1 MASYHLDCASGIA
14 GDMFLGACLDLGM
27 PLEVVA
33 EAVASLGLAG
43 VGVESRKASR
53 GGFAGTRF
61 RVLLDG
67 RPLEGPDPEEAGAG
81 EAAGE
86 PGPGHAGSHDD
97 AGGQGHAGGH
107 GQSGLDEHLH
117 VHGHRHEH
125 GHQNAQEHE
134 HRHAHEHAQREA
146 HRHQH
151 HGEPS
156 DEPAGDHGHAHP
168 GGQGHRHGG
177 DPGGAHDPRGQRDL
191 AQIRT
196 LLARSGLRPP
206 VRERALRL
214 FSRLGEAEAKAHG
227 MPLERVHFHE
237 VGAVDSIV
245 DLVGAAAA
253 VEHLAPERL
262 TCGMVNLGSGRVR
275 TDHGELPVPTPATA
289 ELLQGVPVYGGR
301 GGDGELTTP
310 TGAVLL
316 AELVDAFV
324 ELPPLVLETTGY
336 GLGRRQLPMQP
347 NALRLLRGQ
356 RLGPPGP
363 PGPRLPG
370 LLGSGL
376 AGAPAWAGPPG
387 GEAAGAV
394 IAAAAVAAGVPEV
407 AVVECEV
414 DDLAGEGF
422 GYLMERL
429 LAAGALDVYFTPLV
443 MKKSRPGTLV
453 SMLCR
458 RPQLEELAGIL
469 LLESG
474 SLGCRYHLAARIEA
488 ERDFVD
494 VETAFGRVRIKRG
507 RLGGRMVAAAP
518 EYEDCRRLALA
529 AGVPWREV
537 YRAALAALAALPAIG
552 AITATTP

>member
-1 MASYHLDCASGIA
+1 MAHYHLDCASGIA

-53 GGFAGTRF
+53 GGFVGTRF

-67 RPLEGPDPEEAGAG
+67 HPLEGPDPEE
-81 EAAGE
+81 E
-86 PGPGHAGSHDD
+86 P
-97 AGGQGHAGGH
+97 
-107 GQSGLDEHLH
+107 
-117 VHGHRHEH
+117 GHRHDH
-125 GHQNAQEHE
+125 GRQDA
-134 HRHAHEHAQREA
+134 
-146 HRHQH
+146 HQH
-151 HGEPS
+151 AGDHDHQHG
-156 DEPAGDHGHAHP
+156 GDHGH
-168 GGQGHRHGG
+168 QHGG
-177 DPGGAHDPRGQRDL
+177 DHWRSWPPARGAGHAHGPAGADDPRGQRDL

-196 LLARSGLRPP
+196 LLARSGLSSP

-214 FSRLGEAEAKAHG
+214 FARLGEAEAKVHG
-227 MPLERVHFHE
+227 MPLARVHFHE

-253 VEHLAPERL
+253 AEHLAPQRL
-262 TCGMVNLGSGRVR
+262 TCGLVNLGSGRVS

-289 ELLQGVPVYGGR
+289 ELLQGVPVFGGP
-301 GGDGELTTP
+301 GGELTTP

-336 GLGRRQLPMQP
+336 GLGRRHLPTQP
-347 NALRLLRGQ
+347 NALRLLRGHPLAPAG
-356 RLGPPGP
+356 RLGSP
-363 PGPRLPG
+363 LPG
-370 LLGSGL
+370 TLGWP
-376 AGAPAWAGPPG
+376 GAPAAGRAPGTAGGLGEG
-387 GEAAGAV
+387 GEAADPADRADRAANAATVDATKIGAQAPV
-394 IAAAAVAAGVPEV
+394 V

-429 LAAGALDVYFTPLV
+429 LAAGALDVYFTPVV

-458 RPQLEELAGIL
+458 RAQLEELAGIL

-474 SLGCRYHLAARIEA
+474 SLGCRYHLAARFEA
-488 ERDFVD
+488 ERDSLD
-494 VETAFGRVRIKRG
+494 VETAFGKVRIKRG
-507 RLGGRMVAAAP
+507 RLGGRALAAAP

-537 YRAALAALAALPAIG
+537 YRAALAAAACLPA
-552 AITATTP
+552 

>member
-1 MASYHLDCASGIA
+1 M
-14 GDMFLGACLDLGM
+14 
-27 PLEVVA
+27 
-33 EAVASLGLAG
+33 
-43 VGVESRKASR
+43 
-53 GGFAGTRF
+53 
-61 RVLLDG
+61 
-67 RPLEGPDPEEAGAG
+67 
-81 EAAGE
+81 
-86 PGPGHAGSHDD
+86 
-97 AGGQGHAGGH
+97 
-107 GQSGLDEHLH
+107 
-117 VHGHRHEH
+117 
-125 GHQNAQEHE
+125 
-134 HRHAHEHAQREA
+134 
-146 HRHQH
+146 
-151 HGEPS
+151 
-156 DEPAGDHGHAHP
+156 
-168 GGQGHRHGG
+168 
-177 DPGGAHDPRGQRDL
+177 
-191 AQIRT
+191 
-196 LLARSGLRPP
+196 
-206 VRERALRL
+206 RERALRL

-310 TGAVLL
+310 TGAVLV

-356 RLGPPGP
+356 RWGP
-363 PGPRLPG
+363 
-370 LLGSGL
+370 
-376 AGAPAWAGPPG
+376 
-387 GEAAGAV
+387 AAE
-394 IAAAAVAAGVPEV
+394 AAGVPEV

-488 ERDFVD
+488 ERDSVD

-529 AGVPWREV
+529 AGVPWRDV
-537 YRAALAALAALPAIG
+537 YRAALAAMAAIG

>member
-1 MASYHLDCASGIA
+1 MTSYHLDCASGIA

-67 RPLEGPDPEEAGAG
+67 RPLEGPDPEEAGGG

-97 AGGQGHAGGH
+97 AGAGHAGGH
-107 GQSGLDEHLH
+107 SHSGGHGHPGLDEH
-117 VHGHRHEH
+117 VHEHPHHHEH
-125 GHQNAQEHE
+125 GRQNAQEHA
-134 HRHAHEHAQREA
+134 HRHAHEHAQREVRRHDEDA
-146 HRHQH
+146 AGGHGHQH
-151 HGEPS
+151 PG
-156 DEPAGDHGHAHP
+156 EPAGN
-168 GGQGHRHGG
+168 
-177 DPGGAHDPRGQRDL
+177 HDPRGQRDL
-191 AQIRT
+191 AEIRI
-196 LLARSGLRPP
+196 LLARSGLPPP

-324 ELPPLVLETTGY
+324 ELPPLALETTGY
-336 GLGRRQLPMQP
+336 GLGRRHLPMQP

-356 RLGPPGP
+356 PLGPPGRP
-363 PGPRLPG
+363 
-370 LLGSGL
+370 GSGL
-376 AGAPAWAGPPG
+376 PGASAWPGSSAGQAAGGVLAAAGTAGA
-387 GEAAGAV
+387 
-394 IAAAAVAAGVPEV
+394 AAAAVAAARGAPEV

-414 DDLAGEGF
+414 DDLPGEGF

-474 SLGCRYHLAARIEA
+474 SLGCRYHLAARFEA
-488 ERDFVD
+488 ERDSMD
-494 VETAFGRVRIKRG
+494 VETPFGKVRVKRG
-507 RLGGRMVAAAP
+507 RFAGRMIAAAP

-537 YRAALAALAALPAIG
+537 HRAALAALPATG
-552 AITATTP
+552 ALRASTATTA